1 MKNCS
6 PISISTATLMFILLF
21 SGLAH
26 AASRNNNPYPIIV
39 KIETVDL
46 NPTPQQL
53 RSSAVRAL
61 LNYHWQVKSVENNVI
76 TATHKD
82 ALVEVK
88 FPDEQT
94 IELVTKFKVDSARN
108 RNWTKKLTK
117 WTNNLKKGILVEL
130 QYYYFM
136 QQF

>member
-1 MKNCS
+1 
-6 PISISTATLMFILLF
+6 MFILLF

-26 AASRNNNPYPIIV
+26 AATRNNNPYPIIV
-39 KIETVDL
+39 KIEAVDL

-94 IELVTKFKVDSARN
+94 IELVTKFKVESLRN
-108 RNWTKKLTK
+108 RNWTNKLVK
-117 WTNNLKKGILVEL
+117 WSNNLKKGILVEL

>member
-1 MKNCS
+1 
-6 PISISTATLMFILLF
+6 MFILLF

-26 AASRNNNPYPIIV
+26 AASGNNNPYPIIV
-39 KIETVDL
+39 KIETT
-46 NPTPQQL
+46 NFSPTPQQL

-61 LNYHWQVKSVENNVI
+61 LNYHWQIKSIENNVI

-94 IELVTKFKVDSARN
+94 IELVTKFKVDPLRN
-108 RNWTKKLTK
+108 RNWTNKLDK
-117 WTNNLKKGILVEL
+117 WSNNLKKGILVEL

>member
-1 MKNCS
+1 
-6 PISISTATLMFILLF
+6 MFILLF

-61 LNYHWQVKSVENNVI
+61 LNYHWQVKSVENGVI

-94 IELVTKFKVDSARN
+94 IELVTKFKVDSLRN
-108 RNWTKKLTK
+108 RNWTNKLVK
-117 WTNNLKKGILVEL
+117 WSNNLKKGILVEL